1 MPKVRSRHCSALPKY
16 QSVGGG
22 WQARERERERERE
35 KERGCG
41 RLTLVAA
48 LHLQNRK
55 DTNYP
60 DPFNGVKVSLP
71 VTVEREQERE
81 GEGLI
86 CRCDR
91 RCSILG

>member
-1 MPKVRSRHCSALPKY
+1 MPKVRSRHCSALAA
-16 QSVGGG
+16 GGKL
-22 WQARERERERERE
+22 ERERERE

-71 VTVEREQERE
+71 VTVEREQDRE